1 MTTTSGPSEDRPAN
15 AGFSLVVLSQTT
27 MTTSQLR
34 SFPPADDAI
43 DFIKQVDWQ
52 DVGLRT
58 KNGVKNLLLVAAAI
72 SEKSFDFHI
81 WLAKKLG

>member
-1 MTTTSGPSEDRPAN
+1 MTSSE
-15 AGFSLVVLSQTT
+15 LK
-27 MTTSQLR
+27 

-43 DFIKQVDWQ
+43 DFIQQVDWE
-52 DVGLRT
+52 DVRNRT

>member
-1 MTTTSGPSEDRPAN
+1 MTSSE
-15 AGFSLVVLSQTT
+15 
-27 MTTSQLR
+27 LR
-34 SFPPADDAI
+34 SFPPASDTI

-52 DVGLRT
+52 DVLVRT

>member
-1 MTTTSGPSEDRPAN
+1 MTSSK
-15 AGFSLVVLSQTT
+15 
-27 MTTSQLR
+27 LR
-34 SFPPADDAI
+34 SFPPASDTI

-52 DVGLRT
+52 DVLFRT

>member
-1 MTTTSGPSEDRPAN
+1 MTSSE
-15 AGFSLVVLSQTT
+15 
-27 MTTSQLR
+27 LR
-34 SFPPADDAI
+34 SFPPASDTI

-52 DVGLRT
+52 DVLVRT

-72 SEKSFDFHI
+72 SEKSFDLHI

>member
-1 MTTTSGPSEDRPAN
+1 MTSSE
-15 AGFSLVVLSQTT
+15 
-27 MTTSQLR
+27 LR

-43 DFIKQVDWQ
+43 DFIKQVDWE
-52 DVGLRT
+52 DVRLRT
-58 KNGVKNLLLVAAAI
+58 KNGLKNLVLLAAAF